1 MGVFTKQ
8 IETYE
13 ELDEVLKLREIVFC
27 KEQKVPLDEE
37 IDEYDIID
45 DSKVLHFGIYVDD
58 KLVGCSRVLIKDDH
72 FKLGR
77 VAILKSERK
86 NGYGFK
92 MLNCIMAKVGPNNN
106 WLLSAQSNATKFY
119 HLLGFQEF
127 GEEYLDANIKHI
139 DMKRDKDE

>member
-58 KLVGCSRVLIKDDH
+58 KLVGCSRVLIKEDYFSINIGLLFNDKW
-72 FKLGR
+72 F
-77 VAILKSERK
+77 RK
-86 NGYGFK
+86 TLYN
-92 MLNCIMAKVGPNNN
+92 
-106 WLLSAQSNATKFY
+106 
-119 HLLGFQEF
+119 
-127 GEEYLDANIKHI
+127 
-139 DMKRDKDE
+139 

>member
-1 MGVFTKQ
+1 MEVYTKQ

-58 KLVGCSRVLIKDDH
+58 KLVGCSRVLIKEDY

-92 MLNCIMAKVGPNNN
+92 MLNCIMAKIGPNNN

-119 HLLGFQEF
+119 NLLGFQEF
-127 GEEYLDANIKHI
+127 GDTYMDANIKHI
-139 DMKRDKDE
+139 DMKREKNE